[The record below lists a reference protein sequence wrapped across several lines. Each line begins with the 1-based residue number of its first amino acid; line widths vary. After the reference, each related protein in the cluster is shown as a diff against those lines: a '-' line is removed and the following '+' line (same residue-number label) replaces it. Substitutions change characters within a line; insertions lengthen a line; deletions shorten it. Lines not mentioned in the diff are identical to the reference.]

1 MGSWGTDVFDS
12 DDAADFVGDLSESVD
27 PAASLHE
34 ALSAALD
41 RDGELESP
49 EMSAGLAAAVLVA
62 CAAGG
67 VRPDD
72 LTARE
77 LLDAGRVPDTGPL
90 QDLAR
95 AVIDRGLTDDENE
108 WAELWAE
115 AGELDVVR
123 AALRRSRALLD

>member
-1 MGSWGTDVFDS
+1 
-12 DDAADFVGDLSESVD
+12 
-27 PAASLHE
+27 
-34 ALSAALD
+34 
-41 RDGELESP
+41 
-49 EMSAGLAAAVLVA
+49 MSAGHAAAVLVA
-62 CAAGG
+62 SAAGG
-67 VRPDD
+67 VRSDD

-90 QDLAR
+90 RDLAR

-108 WAELWAE
+108 WAEFWAE